1 MKDLYTFDSS
11 VEAALDTYQQVRAA
25 YNGLFTELGIPFLT
39 AEADSGGMGG
49 KLSHE
54 YHLESPLGEDIVWNC
69 DKCNYAANDE
79 VVEARQCDSATE
91 SWRAIKTWRSISKD
105 RSRHIVVV
113 YPAQYQATEAA
124 VEDLDQKILKEVY
137 PDIDFSIDC
146 PDTLDTT
153 PANQTKSVTFIFDPR
168 ISAEEYFVSKTPT
181 GQNTVTIVRADCR
194 LTAIQSGDLC
204 PRCPNGHLTPHRTI
218 EVGHTFHLGTRYSEP
233 LDVTAMPAT
242 PGEPPVPVQMGC
254 HGIGVSRLIGAMA
267 SILASPTGQR
277 MPAFGLRWPLA
288 IAPYHVLVISLDQ
301 NLNPVAE
308 EVYDCLANLSSVAT
322 QGKID
327 VLLDD
332 RDKPV
337 ASRLYEADL
346 VGYPIVTIVGRAWTR
361 SKKVEVYCR
370 KTGQRKEVMLHELER
385 IVRVMLSESE
395 LGLD

>member
-1 MKDLYTFDSS
+1 
-11 VEAALDTYQQVRAA
+11 
-25 YNGLFTELGIPFLT
+25 
-39 AEADSGGMGG
+39 
-49 KLSHE
+49 
-54 YHLESPLGEDIVWNC
+54 
-69 DKCNYAANDE
+69 
-79 VVEARQCDSATE
+79 
-91 SWRAIKTWRSISKD
+91 
-105 RSRHIVVV
+105 
-113 YPAQYQATEAA
+113 
-124 VEDLDQKILKEVY
+124 
-137 PDIDFSIDC
+137 
-146 PDTLDTT
+146 
-153 PANQTKSVTFIFDPR
+153 
-168 ISAEEYFVSKTPT
+168 
-181 GQNTVTIVRADCR
+181 
-194 LTAIQSGDLC
+194 
-204 PRCPNGHLTPHRTI
+204 
-218 EVGHTFHLGTRYSEP
+218 
-233 LDVTAMPAT
+233 
-242 PGEPPVPVQMGC
+242 MGC